1 MLAPSR
7 RWLSRPKTLLF
18 FALCAAALYFFLI
31 NGSNGRYPG
40 AWSAGSG
47 GKNHPESSP
56 PTHEQPVEQP
66 VDVVEDAKTDDSPEI
81 STENPSADG
90 SQETVSEEDNSPS
103 LKNKDD
109 ELREEYEKEFAE
121 LGK

>member
-7 RWLSRPKTLLF
+7 RWLSRPKTLLL
-18 FALCAAALYFFLI
+18 FALCAAGLYFFLV

-40 AWSAGSG
+40 AWTAGSG

-56 PTHEQPVEQP
+56 SKPEPPTG
-66 VDVVEDAKTDDSPEI
+66 VVEGPKTDDAPEI
-81 STENPSADG
+81 STENPPADG
-90 SQETVSEEDNSPS
+90 PEEPVSEEDNSPS
-103 LKNKDD
+103 IKNKED
-109 ELREEYEKEFAE
+109 EIKEEYEKEYEE